1 MGEQL
6 NSCVISQGQMSNF
19 TNLTMCSQF
28 EKNNPN
34 HQLCYSPGPMC
45 VSVHTGG
52 TTRAQ
57 IVLPR
62 LCWSRYPG
70 KLLLELAPEKD
81 LAQPWS
87 LPSQG
92 VNKPTGVGYSLAKG
106 WIHLTLFWHAGEIGW
121 GKFKM
126 SFKQIFCLLLRKMAG
141 LNAGKGTWA
150 HLSPT
155 GGIGCQHRWGQSTVF
170 KCSL

>member
-1 MGEQL
+1 M
-6 NSCVISQGQMSNF
+6 NNF
-19 TNLTMCSQF
+19 TNLTMWSQF

-45 VSVHTGG
+45 VSVHAGG

-57 IVLPR
+57 IVLLR
-62 LCWSRYPG
+62 SCWSRYPG
-70 KLLLELAPEKD
+70 KLLLELAPEKG

-92 VNKPTGVGYSLAKG
+92 VNKPTGVGCSLAEG
-106 WIHLTLFWHAGEIGW
+106 WIHLTLFWHVGEIGW
-121 GKFKM
+121 GRFEFQANILPFIKENGW
-126 SFKQIFCLLLRKMAG
+126 SH
-141 LNAGKGTWA
+141 AGKGTWA
-150 HLSPT
+150 HLSPI
-155 GGIGCQHRWGQSTVF
+155 GGIGCQHRWGQSTAF

>member
-52 TTRAQ
+52 THKGSNRSAEV
-57 IVLPR
+57 VLEQVPR
-62 LCWSRYPG
+62 EASP
-70 KLLLELAPEKD
+70 
-81 LAQPWS
+81 
-87 LPSQG
+87 
-92 VNKPTGVGYSLAKG
+92 GVGS
-106 WIHLTLFWHAGEIGW
+106 
-121 GKFKM
+121 
-126 SFKQIFCLLLRKMAG
+126 
-141 LNAGKGTWA
+141 
-150 HLSPT
+150 
-155 GGIGCQHRWGQSTVF
+155 
-170 KCSL
+170 